1 MEIDTKYHGL
11 KEYNEDDV
19 ITFKKGLPGFE
30 QLSKFIIFPLEENE
44 EFQILHSIE
53 DENLGLLIISPFLV
67 EKNYEINLSE
77 GIIENLKIADPTEV
91 MVVNTVTLNS
101 SIKECTTNLQAP
113 IIINTTH
120 RLGEQIILDNGKYN
134 IKHPLFKEWWI
145 LLVLT
150 RKKGES
156 VLIGENIEITVIKTD
171 DGGVKLAINAPKNI
185 VILRKELY
193 KEVQKENEMAVF
205 TNSELL
211 KNIKK

>member
-11 KEYNEDDV
+11 KGYNEDDV

-134 IKHPLFKEWWI
+134 IKHPLFKE
-145 LLVLT
+145 
-150 RKKGES
+150 
-156 VLIGENIEITVIKTD
+156 
-171 DGGVKLAINAPKNI
+171 
-185 VILRKELY
+185 
-193 KEVQKENEMAVF
+193 
-205 TNSELL
+205 
-211 KNIKK
+211 